1 VSKGSYP
8 YPEDEFDA
16 AEDLDGPRGVHRA
29 PRSRWRALLPF
40 AIVLVVFAGLGAG
53 VLLYLANSDVTL
65 PAGLGSGT
73 TAGDDAGD
81 GATDGEGDA
90 AAEDGGEATDPA
102 QGGDTAVDPP
112 PTEPVAP
119 AADFGAAVTVFNAA
133 KVAGLAGETAET
145 LTSAGFTNVDTGNH
159 TGAGVDG
166 TTVFYADES
175 QRATADAVAQAL
187 GITQV
192 LSSATEA
199 ADGIAVVLESDFTP

>member
-1 VSKGSYP
+1 MSKGSYP

-81 GATDGEGDA
+81 GTSEGEGDP
-90 AAEDGGEATDPA
+90 AAEEGGEATDPA
-102 QGGDTAVDPP
+102 EGDAAEEPP
-112 PTEPVAP
+112 ATDPVAP
-119 AADFGAAVTVFNAA
+119 APDFAAPVTVFNAA

-166 TTVFYADES
+166 TTVFYANEA

-187 GITQV
+187 GITKV
-192 LSSATEA
+192 LPSATEA
-199 ADGIAVVLESDFTP
+199 AAGIAVVLEADFTP

>member
-1 VSKGSYP
+1 MSKGSYP

-81 GATDGEGDA
+81 GAAEGEGDA
-90 AAEDGGEATDPA
+90 AAEEGGEATDPA
-102 QGGDTAVDPP
+102 EGDAAVEPP

-119 AADFGAAVTVFNAA
+119 APDLGAAVTVFNAA

-166 TTVFYADES
+166 TTVFYAVEA
-175 QRATADAVAQAL
+175 QRPTADAVAQAL
-187 GITQV
+187 GITKV
-192 LSSATEA
+192 LPSATEA
-199 ADGIAVVLESDFTP
+199 ADGIAVVLEADYTP

>member
-1 VSKGSYP
+1 MSKGSYP

-81 GATDGEGDA
+81 GATEGEGDA
-90 AAEDGGEATDPA
+90 AAGEGGEATDPA
-102 QGGDTAVDPP
+102 EGDAAEEPP
-112 PTEPVAP
+112 ATEPVAP
-119 AADFGAAVTVFNAA
+119 APDLASAVTVYNAA
-133 KVAGLAGETAET
+133 QVAGLAGETAET

-166 TTVFYADES
+166 TTVFYAAEA
-175 QRATADAVAQAL
+175 QRVTAEAVAQAL

-192 LSSATEA
+192 LQSSTEA
-199 ADGIAVVLESDFTP
+199 AAGIAVVLEADFTR

>member
-1 VSKGSYP
+1 MSKGSYP

-40 AIVLVVFAGLGAG
+40 AVVLVVFAGLGAG

-65 PAGLGSGT
+65 PAGLGSGA

-81 GATDGEGDA
+81 GATEEGGGDA
-90 AAEDGGEATDPA
+90 AAGEGGETTAPA
-102 QGGDTAVDPP
+102 DGEAAEQPP
-112 PTEPVAP
+112 ATEPAAP
-119 AADFGAAVTVFNAA
+119 APDLAAAVTVFNAA
-133 KVAGLAGETAET
+133 KVAGLAGETAEK

-166 TTVFYADES
+166 TTVFYAVEA
-175 QRATADAVAQAL
+175 QRVTAEAVAQAL

-192 LSSATEA
+192 LPSATQA
-199 ADGIAVVLESDFTP
+199 SAGIAVVLESDFRS

>member
-1 VSKGSYP
+1 MSKGSYP

-40 AIVLVVFAGLGAG
+40 AVVLVVFAGLGAG

-81 GATDGEGDA
+81 GTTEGEGDP
-90 AAEDGGEATDPA
+90 AAEEGGEATDPA
-102 QGGDTAVDPP
+102 EGGAAEEPP
-112 PTEPVAP
+112 ASEPPAP
-119 AADFGAAVTVFNAA
+119 APDLASPVTVFNAA

-145 LTSAGFTNVDTGNH
+145 LTSAGFTAVDTGNH

-166 TTVFYADES
+166 TTVFYATEA
-175 QRATADAVAQAL
+175 QRVTAEAVAQAL

-192 LSSATEA
+192 LPSATEA
-199 ADGIAVVLESDFTP
+199 ADGIAVVLEADFTS